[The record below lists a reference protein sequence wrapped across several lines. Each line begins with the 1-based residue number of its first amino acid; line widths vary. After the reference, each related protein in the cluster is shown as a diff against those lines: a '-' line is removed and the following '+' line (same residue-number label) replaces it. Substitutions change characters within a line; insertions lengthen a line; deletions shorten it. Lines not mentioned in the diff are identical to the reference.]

1 MADKPASLENIR
13 KLILAGQY
21 RIRIHAVRHMLEEGF
36 TEANIVESITGNSKI
51 IENYPDD
58 SRCLILGNFHFTE
71 TTVSPLHV
79 ICDYSNVDLGDIVTA
94 YIPQRPWWVSPA
106 KRGKIA

>member
-36 TEANIVESITGNSKI
+36 TEANIIESITGNSKI
-51 IENYPDD
+51 MKTIRTIPDVLFWVIFILQ
-58 SRCLILGNFHFTE
+58 RLLFRLCMLFVITRMLI
-71 TTVSPLHV
+71 
-79 ICDYSNVDLGDIVTA
+79 
-94 YIPQRPWWVSPA
+94 
-106 KRGKIA
+106 